1 MPKPKAPMTTS
12 IRITA
17 EDRAIYTHLKTQ
29 LLAQN
34 DYEVMSLL
42 AQWVMTE
49 PSALAQIRRL
59 SPRWQAAGLVPE
71 GAPLPPKRVE
81 LTDAELDD
89 LFANA

>member
-1 MPKPKAPMTTS
+1 MTKPKAPMTTS

-29 LLAQN
+29 LLARN

-49 PSALAQIRRL
+49 PTALDQIRRL
-59 SPRWQAAGLVPE
+59 SPRWQAAGLV
-71 GAPLPPKRVE
+71 GAPPPRKRVE
-81 LTDAELDD
+81 LTKEDMDALLAD
-89 LFANA
+89 L